1 MAERKSNFEDLN
13 CWKAGRELYLF
24 VRREVISNFP
34 PAEKYDLTSQI
45 VRSARSVKANI
56 AEGYGRYHY
65 KDDAKFLSYARGSA
79 HETLD
84 HLLTA
89 MDDGYITE
97 GILSKGRMLV
107 DEAIMLIN
115 GYRAY
120 VIRRK
125 KGD

>member
-1 MAERKSNFEDLN
+1 MAERRSTFEDLN

-24 VRREVISNFP
+24 VRREVVSIFP
-34 PAEKYDLTSQI
+34 ANEKYDLTSQI

-56 AEGYGRYHY
+56 AEGYGRFHY

-84 HLLTA
+84 HMLTA
-89 MDDGYITE
+89 VDDGYIYE
-97 GILSKGRMLV
+97 DILKRGRGLI
-107 DEAIMLIN
+107 DESIRLIN

-120 VIRRK
+120 VLKRK
-125 KGD
+125 RGD

>member
-1 MAERKSNFEDLN
+1 MADRKSTFEDLN

-24 VRREVISNFP
+24 IRREIISTFP
-34 PAEKYDLTSQI
+34 PSEKYDLTSQI
-45 VRSARSVKANI
+45 LRSARSVKANI
-56 AEGYGRYHY
+56 AEGYGRFHY

-89 MDDGYITE
+89 MDDGYINQET
-97 GILSKGRMLV
+97 LNQGRKLI
-107 DEAIMLIN
+107 DDSIRLIN

-120 VIRRK
+120 VLRRQ

>member
-1 MAERKSNFEDLN
+1 MAERKSSFEDLN
-13 CWKAGRELYLF
+13 CWKAARELYRF
-24 VRREVISNFP
+24 VSREVVIRFP
-34 PAEKYDLTSQI
+34 ESEKYQLTSQI

-65 KDDAKFLSYARGSA
+65 KDDAKFLSNARGSA

-89 MDDGYITE
+89 FDDGYIDEKKIME
-97 GILSKGRMLV
+97 GRERI
-107 DEAIMLIN
+107 DESIRLIN

-120 VIRRK
+120 VLRK
-125 KGD
+125 GRGD